1 MPDAANGFAQ
11 TAVGKQPAD
20 NAGPTAG
27 VLDSAIQRLEEIVE
41 QETAA
46 LRSRRAVDLR
56 DFNNKK
62 SQGLLELNRAL
73 RGLGGAPHELA
84 LSARLAGLRA
94 RLETNRTMLKMHL
107 DAVREISAI
116 VTDAI
121 REAESD
127 GTYSRT
133 IRKSG
138 HAYD

>member
-1 MPDAANGFAQ
+1 
-11 TAVGKQPAD
+11 
-20 NAGPTAG
+20 
-27 VLDSAIQRLEEIVE
+27 
-41 QETAA
+41 
-46 LRSRRAVDLR
+46 
-56 DFNNKK
+56 
-62 SQGLLELNRAL
+62 
-73 RGLGGAPHELA
+73 LA

>member
-1 MPDAANGFAQ
+1 
-11 TAVGKQPAD
+11 
-20 NAGPTAG
+20 
-27 VLDSAIQRLEEIVE
+27 
-41 QETAA
+41 
-46 LRSRRAVDLR
+46 
-56 DFNNKK
+56 
-62 SQGLLELNRAL
+62 
-73 RGLGGAPHELA
+73 
-84 LSARLAGLRA
+84 
-94 RLETNRTMLKMHL
+94 MHL